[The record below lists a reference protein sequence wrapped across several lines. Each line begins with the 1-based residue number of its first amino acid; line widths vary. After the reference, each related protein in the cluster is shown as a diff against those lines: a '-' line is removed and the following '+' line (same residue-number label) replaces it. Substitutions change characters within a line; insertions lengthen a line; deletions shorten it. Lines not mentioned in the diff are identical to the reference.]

1 MVRDERAEWQRTV
14 VSDRNGVETGNGRI
28 VLTISLFLLRI
39 VRYVRYRTDR
49 HSSTDYAFRIQRT
62 TMEVAMNQTPD
73 ELWLSFK
80 ALAKTYPHDDGVRIT
95 AHLAR
100 LLIQERQR
108 LQIPIPAVLQKVV
121 EAVVKEVASPDSPL
135 GRQSPVTSI

>member
-1 MVRDERAEWQRTV
+1 
-14 VSDRNGVETGNGRI
+14 
-28 VLTISLFLLRI
+28 
-39 VRYVRYRTDR
+39 
-49 HSSTDYAFRIQRT
+49 
-62 TMEVAMNQTPD
+62 MNQTPD